1 MEHAHRLHE
10 QSNTRTLEHP
20 WVMSFAERLSDT
32 RVNGSDDMG
41 LNYEKALQWYH
52 KTQAYMGR
60 NQKLVIDE
68 VRVVFL

>member
-1 MEHAHRLHE
+1 
-10 QSNTRTLEHP
+10 
-20 WVMSFAERLSDT
+20 MSFAERLSDT

-60 NQKLVIDE
+60 NLKLVIDE

>member
-1 MEHAHRLHE
+1 
-10 QSNTRTLEHP
+10 
-20 WVMSFAERLSDT
+20 MSLAERLSDT

-41 LNYEKALQWYH
+41 LNNEKALQWYH

>member
-1 MEHAHRLHE
+1 
-10 QSNTRTLEHP
+10 
-20 WVMSFAERLSDT
+20 MSLAERLSDT

>member
-1 MEHAHRLHE
+1 
-10 QSNTRTLEHP
+10 
-20 WVMSFAERLSDT
+20 MSFAERLSDT

-41 LNYEKALQWYH
+41 LNNEKALQWYH

>member
-1 MEHAHRLHE
+1 
-10 QSNTRTLEHP
+10 
-20 WVMSFAERLSDT
+20 MSSAERLSDT

-41 LNYEKALQWYH
+41 LNNEKALQWYH

-68 VRVVFL
+68 VCVVLIRLFWGIK

>member
-1 MEHAHRLHE
+1 
-10 QSNTRTLEHP
+10 
-20 WVMSFAERLSDT
+20 MSFAERLSDT